1 MGSTVQVDQYQNL
14 KIAVILPCYN
24 EELTIA
30 QVVAEFS
37 AALPEAEIV
46 VCDNNSSD
54 RTAEIARAAGA
65 TVLFEAY
72 QGKGNAVRRL
82 FNDVD
87 ADVYVMAD
95 GDVTYDAG
103 AARRMIHKL
112 VSQRLAMVC
121 GARVSEEVEA
131 YRFGHKFGNW
141 MLTGLVRWS
150 FGDRFCDML
159 TGYRVFS
166 RQFVKSFPALSNGFE
181 IETELCVHTLRLR
194 LPAAEVDT
202 VYRARPEGSASKLN
216 TLRDGFRILR
226 IISRLVRDEKP
237 LEFFS
242 ALAALFILTAG
253 VLMTP
258 ILLTYLDT
266 GLVPRFP
273 TLFVALAL
281 FLTGILGFSVGL
293 TLDTLSRGCTEARR
307 LAYLSAEK
315 VSPARANSPRFRP
328 ATYSKW
334 GT

>member
-1 MGSTVQVDQYQNL
+1 MGSTVQVDQVQNL

-24 EELTIA
+24 EELTIR
-30 QVVAEFS
+30 QVIAEFS

-54 RTAEIARAAGA
+54 RTAEIAREAGA
-65 TVLFEAY
+65 TVLFEGY

-82 FNDVD
+82 FNDVE

-103 AARRMIHKL
+103 AARGMINRL

-150 FGDRFCDML
+150 FGDRFRDML

-202 VYRARPEGSASKLN
+202 VYRARPEGSSSKLN

-273 TLFVALAL
+273 TLFVAVAL
-281 FLTGILGFSVGL
+281 FLTGILGFSIGL
-293 TLDTLSRGCTEARR
+293 TLDTLSRGRTEARR
-307 LAYLSAEK
+307 LAYLSADK
-315 VSPARANSPRFRP
+315 VSPAKATTFKAKP

>member
-1 MGSTVQVDQYQNL
+1 MLKSTLTDMGKTVPAGETKPL

-24 EELTIA
+24 EEATIA
-30 QVVAEFS
+30 QVIADFS
-37 AALPEAEIV
+37 AALPEAQIV

-54 RTAEIARAAGA
+54 RTADIAQAAGA

-82 FNDVD
+82 FNDVE
-87 ADVYVMAD
+87 ADIYVMSD
-95 GDVTYDAG
+95 GDVTYDAN
-103 AARRMIHKL
+103 AARGMIERL

-121 GARVSEEVEA
+121 GARISEEVEA

-141 MLTGLVRWS
+141 MLTSLVCIS
-150 FGDRFCDML
+150 FGNRFRDML

-166 RQFVKSFPALSNGFE
+166 RQFVKSFPALSDGFE

-216 TLRDGFRILR
+216 TVRDGLRILR
-226 IISRLVRDEKP
+226 VISRLIRDEKP

-242 ALAALFILTAG
+242 ALAALIMLVAA
-253 VLMTP
+253 VLMAP
-258 ILLTYLDT
+258 ILITYFET

-273 TLFVALAL
+273 TLFVSLAL
-281 FLTGILGFSVGL
+281 FLTGILGFSIGL
-293 TLDTLSRGCTEARR
+293 TLDTLSRGRTEARR
-307 LAYLSAEK
+307 LAYLA
-315 VSPARANSPRFRP
+315 AGR
-328 ATYSKW
+328 
-334 GT
+334 

>member
-181 IETELCVHTLRLR
+181 IETDMTLHALDKRFR
-194 LPAAEVDT
+194 IVEIPVD
-202 VYRARPEGSASKLN
+202 YKDRPEGSFSKLN
-216 TLRDGFRILR
+216 TFRDGMRVLLTIRNILR
-226 IISRLVRDEKP
+226 HYKP
-237 LEFFS
+237 LVFFGGLS
-242 ALAALFILTAG
+242 MVLAALGLAAGMPVLLEWIQHRYINRVPLAILATGLMILAALFGAIGLLLDSIAHQDRRNFERD
-253 VLMTP
+253 
-258 ILLTYLDT
+258 LLTQSN
-266 GLVPRFP
+266 GP
-273 TLFVALAL
+273 THH
-281 FLTGILGFSVGL
+281 
-293 TLDTLSRGCTEARR
+293 
-307 LAYLSAEK
+307 
-315 VSPARANSPRFRP
+315 
-328 ATYSKW
+328 
-334 GT
+334 

>member
-1 MGSTVQVDQYQNL
+1 MGSTVQVDRYQSL

-24 EELTIA
+24 EELTIR
-30 QVVAEFS
+30 QVIAEFS

-103 AARRMIHKL
+103 AARGMINRL

-150 FGDRFCDML
+150 FGDRFRDML

-242 ALAALFILTAG
+242 ALAALFIVTAG
-253 VLMTP
+253 ILMAP
-258 ILLTYLDT
+258 ILFTYMET

-273 TLFVALAL
+273 TLFVAVAL
-281 FLTGILGFSVGL
+281 FLTGILGFSIGL
-293 TLDTLSRGCTEARR
+293 TLDTLSRGRTEARR

-315 VSPARANSPRFRP
+315 VSPTKATPPNIKP

>member
-1 MGSTVQVDQYQNL
+1 MRDNGQYTQ

-24 EELTIA
+24 EEATIG
-30 QVVAEFS
+30 QVIAEFQ
-37 AALPEAEIV
+37 AALPMAEIV

-54 RTAEIARAAGA
+54 RTSEVARAAGA

-95 GDVTYDAG
+95 GDVTYDAT
-103 AARRMIHKL
+103 AARGMIDRL
-112 VSQRLAMVC
+112 LSERLAMVC
-121 GARVSEEVEA
+121 GARVSEEAEA
-131 YRFGHKFGNW
+131 YRLGHKFGNW

-150 FGDRFCDML
+150 FGDRFRDML

-194 LPAAEVDT
+194 LPSAEVDT
-202 VYRARPEGSASKLN
+202 VYRARPPGSASKLN
-216 TLRDGFRILR
+216 TFRDGFQILR
-226 IISRLVRDEKP
+226 VISRLVRDEKP

-242 ALAALFILTAG
+242 GLAGLLILTASI
-253 VLMTP
+253 LMAP
-258 ILLTYLDT
+258 ILLTYLET

-281 FLTGILGFSVGL
+281 FLTGILGFSIGL
-293 TLDTLSRGCTEARR
+293 TLDTLSRGRTETRR
-307 LAYLSAEK
+307 LAFMAA
-315 VSPARANSPRFRP
+315 ARN
-328 ATYSKW
+328 
-334 GT
+334 

>member
-24 EELTIA
+24 EELTIG
-30 QVVAEFS
+30 QVIAEFS

-54 RTAEIARAAGA
+54 CTAEIAQAAGA

-95 GDVTYDAG
+95 GDVTYEAG
-103 AARRMIHKL
+103 AARGMINKL

-141 MLTGLVRWS
+141 LLTGLVRWS
-150 FGDRFCDML
+150 FGDRFRDML
-159 TGYRVFS
+159 SGYRVFS

-181 IETELCVHTLRLR
+181 IETELCVHALRLR
-194 LPAAEVDT
+194 LPSAEVDT
-202 VYRARPEGSASKLN
+202 VYRARPGGSASKLN

-242 ALAALFILTAG
+242 ALAALFFLTGG
-253 VLMTP
+253 VLVTP
-258 ILLTYLDT
+258 VFLTYLET
-266 GLVPRFP
+266 GLVPRMP
-273 TLFVALAL
+273 TLFVAVAL
-281 FLTGILGFSVGL
+281 FLTGILGFSIGL
-293 TLDTLSRGCTEARR
+293 TLDTLSRGRTEARR

-315 VSPARANSPRFRP
+315 TSPAQAASPNFKP
-328 ATYSKW
+328 TTYPK
-334 GT
+334 